1 MPLKERIEQFW
12 IDDKNRQASTWIEHH
27 EINMEILR
35 RYMYK
40 NRYLTNNS
48 KDFDILALRDRTNS
62 S

>member
-12 IDDKNRQASTWIEHH
+12 IDDKNRQASTWIEHR